1 MKKVIEKRKD
11 IVFYVKLYPL
21 IKPDSDKYQSIVCEK
36 YSKMLN
42 TPEFSIKKKAGR
54 KENADC
60 DIKKIE
66 NGLKFANSIGVTG
79 TPTLVM
85 PGGKMYSGKMP
96 ADVLIELINGK

>member
-1 MKKVIEKRKD
+1 MKKVVEKRKD

-21 IKPDSDKYQSIVCEK
+21 IKPDSEQYQSIVCGK

-42 TPEFSIKKKAGR
+42 TPEFNIKKKTGR
-54 KENADC
+54 KENTDC
-60 DIKKIE
+60 NIKKIE
-66 NGLKFANSIGVTG
+66 NDLKFANSIGVSG

-96 ADVLIELINGK
+96 ADVLIELIDGK